1 LAILLF
7 QDQTSSPSS
16 SFVVNDPAAE
26 TGDGGTPNQV
36 LSEETQ
42 ARLKEIFSWLQ
53 KDARD
58 QIRDVDHFEEMLE
71 PISQE
76 LPEDIKASLEP
87 ISGLDIHYV
96 VIRRALKSQSSRAAV
111 EQKKARAEQAAKGS
125 QAQTESHKEMLT
137 NLQSAL
143 ELKISRKTALE
154 TELRNLSV
162 EIEADGKKI
171 AELPGLI
178 EKTQEE
184 ASAAMTEA
192 NHLEAQLS
200 TLSNTQRDYQERMRN
215 INQIIS
221 NASSVIAKYLNI

>member
-1 LAILLF
+1 MHPTLLSSFNKPFLIRQSFFF

-16 SFVVNDPAAE
+16 SFMVNDPAAE

-36 LSEETQ
+36 LPEETQ

-96 VIRRALKSQSSRAAV
+96 AIRRALKSQSSRPAI
-111 EQKKARAEQAAKGS
+111 EQKKARAEQAVKGS
-125 QAQTESHKEMLT
+125 QARTESHKEMLT

-143 ELKISRKTALE
+143 ESKIARKTALE
-154 TELRNLSV
+154 TELRNLSA
-162 EIEADGKKI
+162 EIEADERKI

-184 ASAAMTEA
+184 ASVAMTEV
-192 NHLEAQLS
+192 NQLEAQLS
-200 TLSNTQRDYQERMRN
+200 AMSKLREIIRN
-215 INQIIS
+215 R
-221 NASSVIAKYLNI
+221 

>member
-1 LAILLF
+1 M
-7 QDQTSSPSS
+7 
-16 SFVVNDPAAE
+16 VNDSTAE
-26 TGDGGTPNQV
+26 TGNDEPSNQV

-42 ARLKEIFSWLQ
+42 ARLSEIFSWLQ

-71 PISQE
+71 PINQE

-87 ISGLDIHYV
+87 ISSLDIHYV
-96 VIRRALKSQSSRAAV
+96 AIRRALKSQSSRPAV
-111 EQKKARAEQAAKGS
+111 EQKKARAEQAVKGS
-125 QAQTESHKEMLT
+125 QAQIERDKEMLT

-143 ELKISRKTALE
+143 ELKIARKTALE
-154 TELRNLSV
+154 TELKNLSA
-162 EIEADGKKI
+162 EIEADKKKI
-171 AELPGLI
+171 AELPVLI

-184 ASAAMTEA
+184 ASAAMVEV
-192 NHLEAQLS
+192 NQLEAQLS
-200 TLSNTQRDYQERMRN
+200 VLSNTQEDYQERMKN